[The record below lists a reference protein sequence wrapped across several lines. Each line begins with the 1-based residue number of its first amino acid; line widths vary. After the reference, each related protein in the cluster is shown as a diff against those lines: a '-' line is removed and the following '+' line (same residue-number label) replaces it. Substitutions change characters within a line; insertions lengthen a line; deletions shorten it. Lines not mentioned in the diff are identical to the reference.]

1 MYLLSFELVYVGACD
16 ERIVLY
22 EFSAYN
28 HIVEIKISY
37 PIGIHSKLGQDEV
50 VFKTA

>member
-1 MYLLSFELVYVGACD
+1 MKELCFMK
-16 ERIVLY
+16 
-22 EFSAYN
+22 FSAYN